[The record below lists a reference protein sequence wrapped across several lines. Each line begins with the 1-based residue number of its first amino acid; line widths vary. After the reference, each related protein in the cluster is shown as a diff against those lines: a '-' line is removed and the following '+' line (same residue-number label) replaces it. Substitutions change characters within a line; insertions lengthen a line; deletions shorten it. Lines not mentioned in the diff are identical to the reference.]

1 MLVYFEAT
9 QVLPEE
15 TVVKMESRRAS
26 LQEEKILDNESEEDN
41 DDGIEI
47 LRVSHSIDFLALI
60 CEVVCAACVVGLDSE
75 RQGGYHL
82 CLQNTQIRNAISCCD
97 GHDSQPGFVD
107 TAIVLNETST
117 GSTKPGW

>member
-1 MLVYFEAT
+1 MLVYFEVT

-26 LQEEKILDNESEEDN
+26 LQAEKGNESEQDN
-41 DDGIEI
+41 NDGIEI
-47 LRVSHSIDFLALI
+47 LRVSHSIDCLALI

-107 TAIVLNETST
+107 TAIVLNETSA